1 MANIGVSR
9 SLFTSVLSINRKVI
23 LRAHKST
30 SSTLEPLNLEEAD
43 ETDHSAILIGD
54 ESDALREEQ
63 IQLSRNKSRLLPQHR
78 NMLMGTKPYE
88 EPQSWIHTTLK
99 YNRMQFGRHGL
110 ASGVDPRICFETPK
124 ELEDRA
130 EFMKVAYP
138 HTVQEM
144 IVISQKERLA
154 KKQII
159 QDREENITKKLD
171 KLDQWTT
178 ELNVKIAKKEMDARA
193 AKERKDRL
201 VEEVRRQF
209 GFKVDTH
216 DERFKEL
223 LAQKEKEDKK
233 KQKEAKKKQ
242 KDERMLA
249 KLQEIHSADIA
260 ATK

>member
-1 MANIGVSR
+1 MANISVSR
-9 SLFTSVLSINRKVI
+9 SLFSSVLSINRMVI

-30 SSTLEPLNLEEAD
+30 ASTLEPLNLEEAD
-43 ETDHSAILIGD
+43 ETDHSAVLIED
-54 ESDALREEQ
+54 ENDALREEE
-63 IQLSRNKSRLLPQHR
+63 IQRSRNKSRLLPQHR

-88 EPQSWIHTTLK
+88 APQSWIHTTLK

-130 EFMKVAYP
+130 EYMKVAYP
-138 HTVQEM
+138 HTIQEM
-144 IVISQKERLA
+144 IAISQKERLA
-154 KKQII
+154 TKQTIR
-159 QDREENITKKLD
+159 DREDNITKKLQ
-171 KLDQWTT
+171 KLDQWTN
-178 ELNVKIAKKEMDARA
+178 ELNAKIAKKEMDARV

-209 GFKVDTH
+209 GFKVDSR

-249 KLQEIHSADIA
+249 KLQEIHSAEIA